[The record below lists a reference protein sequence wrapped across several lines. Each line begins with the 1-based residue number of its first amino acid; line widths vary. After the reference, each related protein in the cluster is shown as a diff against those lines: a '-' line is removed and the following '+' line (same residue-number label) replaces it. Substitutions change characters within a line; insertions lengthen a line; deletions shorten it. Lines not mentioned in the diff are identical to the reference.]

1 MDKSIHK
8 ISNIH
13 YSPRINSWAIM
24 KEMDKSIHKIS
35 NIHYSP
41 RINSWAMKMRGITQ
55 NRFAGF
61 INNK

>member
-1 MDKSIHK
+1 
-8 ISNIH
+8 
-13 YSPRINSWAIM
+13 
-24 KEMDKSIHKIS
+24 MDKSIHKIS